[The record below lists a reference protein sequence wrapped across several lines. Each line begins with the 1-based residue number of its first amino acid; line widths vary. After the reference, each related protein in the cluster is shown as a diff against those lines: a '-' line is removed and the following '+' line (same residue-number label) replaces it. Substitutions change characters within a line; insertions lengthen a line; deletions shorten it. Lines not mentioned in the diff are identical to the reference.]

1 MGIKQLMSII
11 KDEAPDAVKEGE
23 IKNQFGRKVAIVSTL
38 FDFTW
43 LDLTL
48 LELTSF
54 YCHYVIFTFAQWTNL
69 ELRMRMHFLEQ

>member
-38 FDFTW
+38 LSST
-43 LDLTL
+43 
-48 LELTSF
+48 
-54 YCHYVIFTFAQWTNL
+54 IFLSCLGATF
-69 ELRMRMHFLEQ
+69 